1 MDNPPRSAGIC
12 AHCQTP
18 ATKRCSGCRGAAEY
32 DKVTPEPTFY
42 CSSACQTQHW
52 GEHKVKCK
60 QLQARKSLSRA
71 ATLLQAILYRIRLH
85 AHTVQSTKAHV
96 DGSRVILR
104 HAKED
109 KSKAY
114 RPLGPL
120 FLKLKG
126 GDQRVFDAIVMM
138 GSCTEAIVFLYVFVR
153 DILSNLCSRI
163 EELTV
168 EILKEISIERPDG
181 TPLTYTKNH
190 HVYRV
195 TLNNGEIWAINPSGA
210 QYGFSQCLS
219 PWREFENTRL
229 ISIHREANL
238 GYHRVEIRRSC
249 YHLKDRCTVIWWAE
263 LFDLAAALE
272 EKIPTLSSSHGGN
285 LKLILQGSEAVFQN
299 AKNELLDKLGNCVNL
314 CLDKT
319 FAPQSIAMRSQLV
332 DIRMALEKS
341 TSHPER

>member
-1 MDNPPRSAGIC
+1 MDNPLSSAGIC

-18 ATKRCSGCRGAAEY
+18 ATKNCSGCRGAPEY
-32 DKVTPEPTFY
+32 GKVTPEPTFY

-85 AHTVQSTKAHV
+85 AHTIQSATAHV
-96 DGSRVILR
+96 DG
-104 HAKED
+104 
-109 KSKAY
+109 
-114 RPLGPL
+114 
-120 FLKLKG
+120 
-126 GDQRVFDAIVMM
+126 
-138 GSCTEAIVFLYVFVR
+138 
-153 DILSNLCSRI
+153 LCSRI

-168 EILKEISIERPDG
+168 EVLKEISIERPDG

-190 HVYRV
+190 HVYRA
-195 TLNNGEIWAINPSGA
+195 TLNNGEIWAIDLSGT

-229 ISIHREANL
+229 TSVHRQANL

-249 YHLKDRCTVIWWAE
+249 YHLKDRCMVIWWAE

-285 LKLILQGSEAVFQN
+285 LKSILQGSEAAFQN
-299 AKNELLDKLGNCVNL
+299 AKSELLDKLGNFVNIG
-314 CLDKT
+314 LDET

-332 DIRMALEKS
+332 DIRMALEIS
-341 TSHPER
+341 PSHPER